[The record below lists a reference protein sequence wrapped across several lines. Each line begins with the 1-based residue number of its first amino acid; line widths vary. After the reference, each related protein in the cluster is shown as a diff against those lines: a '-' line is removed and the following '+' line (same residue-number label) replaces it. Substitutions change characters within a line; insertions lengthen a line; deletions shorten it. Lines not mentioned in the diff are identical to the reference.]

1 MARYVKD
8 GRAVIIDAVAQIDAF
23 KAVGWVEEPEQ
34 PEAVEQEPEEVEPE
48 AEEADADEE
57 PEEVEPEPK
66 PKRTRKA
73 KADE

>member
-23 KAVGWVEEPEQ
+23 KAAGWVEE
-34 PEAVEQEPEEVEPE
+34 PEAVEQEPEEVE
-48 AEEADADEE
+48 AEETDADEE